1 MKVRR
6 AFQAGSFYASTKK
19 ALKRQIENCFTHKL
33 GPGKIPIVQEG
44 PRNIVGLIC
53 PHAGYMYSGPV
64 AAHSYYSLATDGKP
78 DVVVIL
84 GPNHSGYGSGLAVM
98 KEGVWRTPLGDVH
111 VDEETADRILRNSKI
126 IDVDWLAHAYEHSI
140 EVQLPFL
147 QYLYGSTF
155 KFVPISLLMQD
166 FKSSHEVGQ
175 AVAESLKR
183 KNALIIASTDMTH
196 YEPHEIAE
204 EKDRKVLDALEKLNE
219 KEFYSTI
226 EGYNVTACGYGPVVT
241 LLTAAR
247 LLGANKGQILC
258 YRTSG
263 DVTGDFS
270 SVVGYASVAIAKSN
284 GY

>member
-1 MKVRR
+1 
-6 AFQAGSFYASTKK
+6 
-19 ALKRQIENCFTHKL
+19 
-33 GPGKIPIVQEG
+33 
-44 PRNIVGLIC
+44 
-53 PHAGYMYSGPV
+53 
-64 AAHSYYSLATDGKP
+64 
-78 DVVVIL
+78 
-84 GPNHSGYGSGLAVM
+84 
-98 KEGVWRTPLGDVH
+98 
-111 VDEETADRILRNSKI
+111 
-126 IDVDWLAHAYEHSI
+126 LAHAYEHSI

-166 FKSSHEVGQ
+166 LKSSHEVGQ

-204 EKDRKVLDALEKLNE
+204 EKDRKALDALEKLNE

-226 EGYNVTACGYGPVVT
+226 ESYNVTACGYGPVVT
-241 LLTAAR
+241 LLTAAK
-247 LLGANKGQILC
+247 LLGANKGQTLC

-284 GY
+284 GH